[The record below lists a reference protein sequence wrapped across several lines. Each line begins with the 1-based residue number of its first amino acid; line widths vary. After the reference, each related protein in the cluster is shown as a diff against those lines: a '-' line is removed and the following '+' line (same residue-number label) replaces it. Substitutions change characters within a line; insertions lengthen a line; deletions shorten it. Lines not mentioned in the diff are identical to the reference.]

1 MIPESLCLNHF
12 NNFMQNMILIPKNKK
27 EEGGGVVACG
37 GEVWGGRK
45 ASYKTILI
53 LTFICSHGIKRVIN
67 VIE

>member
-1 MIPESLCLNHF
+1 
-12 NNFMQNMILIPKNKK
+12 MQNMILIPKNKK

-37 GEVWGGRK
+37 GEVWGGRE